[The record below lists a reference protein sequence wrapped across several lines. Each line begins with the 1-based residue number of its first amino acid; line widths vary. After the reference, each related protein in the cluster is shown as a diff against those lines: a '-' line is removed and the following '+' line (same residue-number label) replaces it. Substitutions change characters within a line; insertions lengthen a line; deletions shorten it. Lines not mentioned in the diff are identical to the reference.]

1 MKSKLTS
8 IATEVVSLADF
19 LSSEFEAFVFSIF
32 SFNLQASTSILR
44 VYHIQKQKIIINL
57 LVNLN
62 IGSKHYRS
70 RIIIS
75 SKIITYNMI

>member
-1 MKSKLTS
+1 
-8 IATEVVSLADF
+8 
-19 LSSEFEAFVFSIF
+19 
-32 SFNLQASTSILR
+32 LQASTSILR